1 MSKGE
6 KILFCVLNWGLGHA
20 TRSEP
25 LIRRL
30 LSEGKEVHLAS
41 DGNALLY
48 LRERFPDL
56 VFYEYPSYNIR
67 YGRSGAA
74 TVLKLMLQM
83 LPALHVQKRE
93 QQLTE
98 TLCRQQGFTHVYSD
112 GRFGAFSRRVPS
124 VYITHQ
130 LCPETGSSFATSL
143 AARMHA
149 RIMNRFTEI
158 WVPDY
163 ADDAKSLAG
172 ALSRPNRWLHSVVR
186 YTGPLSRFGPIE
198 TQPVVYDAVAVLS
211 GPEPQRSLLE
221 EKLLQQMADLPQYSF
236 CLLRGVKGRPALQP
250 ANVYLYEIAGPEE
263 LQKAAAR
270 SALFICRSGYSGIM
284 DLHAMGIRK
293 ALLIPT
299 PGQGEQVYLARYL
312 AGRLE
317 WQVASQ
323 EEFSLRSLLPEK
335 DRRMF

>member
-67 YGRSGAA
+67 YGRSGTG
-74 TVLKLMLQM
+74 TVLKLALQM
-83 LPALHVQKRE
+83 LPALRVQKLE

-98 TLCRQQGFTHVYSD
+98 ALCKQQGFTHVYSD

-130 LCPETGSSFATSL
+130 LCPGTGSSFVNSL

-149 RIMNRFTEI
+149 RIMNRFTEV
-158 WVPDY
+158 WVPDH
-163 ADDAKSLAG
+163 AEEAQSLAG
-172 ALSRPNRWLHSVVR
+172 ALSRPNRWLRSTVI
-186 YTGPLSRFGPIE
+186 YIGPLSRFESIE
-198 TQPVVYDAVAVLS
+198 TQPLVYDALAVLS

-221 EKLLQQMADLPQYSF
+221 EKLLQQMAALPQYSF
-236 CLLRGVKGRPALQP
+236 CLLRGVKGLPALQP
-250 ANVYLYEIAGPEE
+250 ANVYLYEMAGPEE
-263 LQKAAAR
+263 LQKVAAR

-293 ALLIPT
+293 AVLVPT
-299 PGQGEQVYLARYL
+299 PGQGEQMYLARYL
-312 AGRLE
+312 DGKKG
-317 WQVASQ
+317 WQVRTQ

-335 DRRMF
+335 DGRTF

>member
-67 YGRSGAA
+67 YARSG
-74 TVLKLMLQM
+74 TGTLLKLALQM
-83 LPALHVQKRE
+83 LPALRTRERE
-93 QQLTE
+93 QRLTE
-98 TLCRQQGFTHVYSD
+98 ELCRQQRFTHVYSD
-112 GRFGAFSRRVPS
+112 GRFGAFSRRSPS

-130 LCPETGSSFATSL
+130 LCPQAGNSFFDSL

-149 RIMNRFTEI
+149 RIMNRFSEV

-163 ADDAKSLAG
+163 AEEERSLAG
-172 ALSRPNRWLHSVVR
+172 ALSRPNPYLRVPVR
-186 YTGPLSRFGPIE
+186 YIGPLSRLDKVQAEPF
-198 TQPVVYDAVAVLS
+198 VYDAMAVLS

-221 EKLLQQMADLPQYSF
+221 EKLLKQMAALPQYDF
-236 CLLRGVKGRPALQP
+236 CLLRGVKGLPLLHP
-250 ANVYLYEIAGPEE
+250 ANVYLYGMAGPGE

-270 SALFICRSGYSGIM
+270 SALIICRCGYSGIM
-284 DLHAMGIRK
+284 DLHAMGISK
-293 ALLIPT
+293 AVLLPT
-299 PGQGEQVYLARYL
+299 PGQGEQLYLGRYL
-312 AGRLE
+312 QGKQG
-317 WQVASQ
+317 WQVVQ
-323 EEFSLRSLLPEK
+323 QDELDLETLLRGLSAG
-335 DRRMF
+335 D